1 MSTPDAPYTYAQ
13 TTLVRASPAQT
24 LFTRKDTFPL
34 WGQPKGFDLEMYLKR
49 DEMMEKEE
57 WSVGGGF
64 VTWSV
69 DGMDKRV
76 EVLVCRVIFADETE
90 GL

>member
-1 MSTPDAPYTYAQ
+1 MSTSDAPYTYAQ

-34 WGQPKGFDLEMYLKR
+34 WGQPKGFELETYLKR
-49 DEMMEKEE
+49 DEVMEKEE

-69 DGMDKRV
+69 DGIDK
-76 EVLVCRVIFADETE
+76 LV
-90 GL
+90 

>member
-69 DGMDKRV
+69 DGMDRRV
-76 EVLVCRVIFADETE
+76 EVLVCRVIFAD
-90 GL
+90 GNVG